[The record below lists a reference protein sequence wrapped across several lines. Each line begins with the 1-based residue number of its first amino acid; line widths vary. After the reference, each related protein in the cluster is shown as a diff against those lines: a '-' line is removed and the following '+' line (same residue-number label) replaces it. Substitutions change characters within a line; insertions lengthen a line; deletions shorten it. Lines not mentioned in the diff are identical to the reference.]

1 MTAEELDKWIERFK
15 ERFRQINEALGDL
28 DEIRQRE
35 FNELNRR
42 ITTLEYAYARLYEER
57 NYQN

>member
-1 MTAEELDKWIERFK
+1 MTSEQLDKWIERFK
-15 ERFRQINEALGDL
+15 QRFEMINDELREL

-42 ITTLEYAYARLYEER
+42 ITTLEYAYARLYED
-57 NYQN
+57 QNK